1 MDWSE
6 PARLDRLSQFLRSA
20 RERIAGLWLLLL
32 CAAWAMLALQA
43 VNDRDAAL
51 NRAQN
56 MLSAFAGSFA
66 DYATALMSREAGPH
80 GVPHFSAADAL
91 QLGQYLRT
99 TPLPPGN
106 RFSLWTADGKWLAGD
121 PPAKGQT
128 SLANP
133 PGRFLTATAARRRFG
148 VVAQA
153 RRSREDALSRW
164 QSDYWFKFAI
174 LLTVSFASLIV
185 WYLLYRGKHA
195 GARSDRRW
203 RALFYDNLDCNY
215 MIKVVPEDVTAATW
229 PVIEMNGSGKALL
242 SEWGASEETGK
253 AFCDKA
259 PAWAGQIIAQKLSIS
274 AFTNTSVTHRFA
286 SADRLVCYVLTSVPV
301 IEPDG
306 SVRQLI
312 LRLRDISDREQKDV
326 AFERAIFRAEEASRA
341 KSAILANTSHELRT
355 PLNAIIGYSELMQL
369 GIGGPLNAQ
378 QTEYV
383 NIVHSSG
390 RHLLAVISDILDL
403 AKIEAGRFELHEE
416 PVDLKAMAEDCLALV
431 KVRAQGK
438 PIMLYADI
446 AELPALNADPL
457 RLKQVLVNLLS
468 NAVKFTEK
476 GEVSLKAEETEAGGV
491 SLIVSDT
498 GIGMTDEEVAL
509 ALQPFR
515 QADSGRAISDEGTG
529 LGLPIAKN
537 LTRLHGGTFLVHSA
551 KGVGTKVIL
560 TFGPERLVKREA
572 PLVERCA

>member
-1 MDWSE
+1 
-6 PARLDRLSQFLRSA
+6 
-20 RERIAGLWLLLL
+20 
-32 CAAWAMLALQA
+32 
-43 VNDRDAAL
+43 
-51 NRAQN
+51 
-56 MLSAFAGSFA
+56 
-66 DYATALMSREAGPH
+66 
-80 GVPHFSAADAL
+80 
-91 QLGQYLRT
+91 
-99 TPLPPGN
+99 
-106 RFSLWTADGKWLAGD
+106 
-121 PPAKGQT
+121 
-128 SLANP
+128 
-133 PGRFLTATAARRRFG
+133 
-148 VVAQA
+148 
-153 RRSREDALSRW
+153 
-164 QSDYWFKFAI
+164 
-174 LLTVSFASLIV
+174 
-185 WYLLYRGKHA
+185 
-195 GARSDRRW
+195 
-203 RALFYDNLDCNY
+203 
-215 MIKVVPEDVTAATW
+215 MIQVMQDDVTAASW

-242 SEWGASEETGK
+242 GEWGASEETGK
-253 AFCDKA
+253 PFCGKA
-259 PAWAGQIIAQKLSIS
+259 PPWAGLIIAQKLSIS
-274 AFTNTSVTHRFA
+274 AFTNTSITHRFA
-286 SADRLVCYVLTSVPV
+286 SADRLVCYVLTSVLV
-301 IEPDG
+301 VEPDG

-369 GIGGPLNAQ
+369 GIGGALNGQ
-378 QTEYV
+378 QNEYV
-383 NIVHSSG
+383 NIVHRSG
-390 RHLLAVISDILDL
+390 KHLLAVISDILDL

-438 PIMLYADI
+438 PIRLYADI
-446 AELPALNADPL
+446 AELPALRADPL

-515 QADSGRAISDEGTG
+515 QADSGRAVSDEGTG

-560 TFGPERLVKREA
+560 TFGPERLVKVEA
-572 PLVERCA
+572 ALVERCA